1 MAKTYYETLG
11 VNENASPDEIKK
23 SFRTLAKRYHPDR
36 NKGDKEAENKF
47 KEISE
52 AYDTLSDP
60 KKKQQYDTMR
70 RYSAFDPRMANRYA
84 GGAATEDFDFRDF
97 FNAGQSRH
105 GGFTFRSSGFEGNID
120 IEELLSSFFG
130 GGAGP
135 FGSQQARRP
144 RVHKGADI
152 IATTKV
158 SFMEAVNG
166 AVRLISIGETGKK
179 LKVKVPRGIRDGGKI
194 RLTGQGQPGIHGG
207 RNGDLIITVRVMADK
222 QFERKGNDIF
232 THTTISFKD
241 AILGC
246 KVNVKTLTKTI
257 SLKVPPGTQPG
268 TKMRLKG
275 QGLSVSGVQGDQYV
289 EIRVSIPTTLTDKQR
304 KLLEEWEG

>member
-1 MAKTYYETLG
+1 VAKTYYDTLG
-11 VNENASPDEIKK
+11 LTENASPDEIKK
-23 SFRTLAKRYHPDR
+23 SFRTLAKKYHPDR
-36 NKGDKEAENKF
+36 NKGAKEAENKF

-70 RYSAFDPRMANRYA
+70 RYGAFDPSTARRHA
-84 GGAATEDFDFRDF
+84 GGSATEDFDFRDF
-97 FNAGQSRH
+97 YNAGQSRS
-105 GGFTFRSSGFEGNID
+105 GGFTFRNSSFEGNID
-120 IEELLSSFFG
+120 IEDLLSSFFG
-130 GGAGP
+130 GSAGP
-135 FGSQQARRP
+135 FGHQQTRRS
-144 RVHKGADI
+144 RIQKGADI
-152 IATTKV
+152 YSTLTV
-158 SFMEAVNG
+158 SFMDAVKG
-166 AVRLISIGETGKK
+166 TVRLILLGDTGKK

-232 THTTISFKD
+232 THSTISFKD